1 MSLSQTS
8 GLTEET
14 MDRLK
19 AEYMRTQ
26 LEKAQLAQQQTA
38 YNVHQAHI
46 NAHQQAISNQ
56 GLTLTTSGTSSS
68 WISPYAQQ
76 TPIPVT
82 IPEEKLDEG
91 AWDVPISQLVD
102 LWIVRYGSKWVNE
115 AELDEFYS
123 VAAKRLKRLNK
134 VEQHYVNASDVYR
147 IVE

>member
-8 GLTEET
+8 GLTVEA

-91 AWDVPISQLVD
+91 AWDVSISQLYD
-102 LWIVRYGSKWVNE
+102 LWVVRFGSKWVNE
-115 AELDEFYS
+115 SELDEFYR
-123 VAAKRLKRLNK
+123 VASRRLRALNK
-134 VEQHYVNASDVYR
+134 VEMHYVNGVDVYR